1 MSSKILL
8 LTLPL
13 LLAGCSSLS
22 EDECRTMS
30 WYNLGYQD
38 GEQGK
43 TRNQARDYVST
54 CGEYGLMV
62 DEAEWKRGYDKG
74 LELYCIPELAYSK
87 GKEGQEYRG
96 VCPND
101 ASFLKQ
107 YQRGYEEYKLATR
120 LREISDEL
128 ERTER
133 DIDDLERSIRNETNS
148 EQRDYYRAKRNR
160 AIRHYESLRREYDR
174 LRYPDR
180 VIQFSFGN

>member
-54 CGEYGLMV
+54 CSEYGLKV

-107 YQRGYEEYKLATR
+107 YQRGYEEYQLATR

-128 ERTER
+128 ERTSGISTISSAASATR
-133 DIDDLERSIRNETNS
+133 PTASSATTTAPSAIAPFATMNPCAVNMTGC
-148 EQRDYYRAKRNR
+148 
-160 AIRHYESLRREYDR
+160 AIR
-174 LRYPDR
+174 
-180 VIQFSFGN
+180 IG

>member
-1 MSSKILL
+1 MFPKMLL
-8 LTLPL
+8 LILPV

-22 EDECRTMS
+22 EEECRTMS

-38 GEQGK
+38 GSEGK
-43 TRNQARDYVST
+43 TRQQAREYVST
-54 CGEYGLMV
+54 CGEYGLRV
-62 DEAEWKRGYDKG
+62 DEAEWQRGYAKG

-87 GKEGQEYRG
+87 GQEGQEYRG

-101 ASFLKQ
+101 ASFLTQ
-107 YQRGYEEYKLATR
+107 YQRGYQEYQLAVR

-128 ERTER
+128 DRTER
-133 DIDDLERSIRNETNS
+133 AIDQLERSIRDESNS

-160 AIRHYESLRREYDR
+160 AIRYYESLRHEYNR

-180 VIQFSFGN
+180 VIQFSFGG

>member
-1 MSSKILL
+1 MSPKILL
-8 LTLPL
+8 LSLPV
-13 LLAGCSSLS
+13 LLAGCSALS

-38 GEQGK
+38 GSQGK
-43 TRNQARDYVST
+43 TRMTTRDYVSS
-54 CGEYGLMV
+54 CSEYGLRV

-87 GKEGQEYRG
+87 GKEGQTYLG

-107 YQRGYEEYKLATR
+107 YQRGYEEYQLATR
-120 LREISDEL
+120 MREIRDEL

-133 DIDDLERSIRNETNS
+133 EIDQLERSMRNETDS
-148 EQRDYYRAKRNR
+148 EQRAYSRARRER
-160 AIRHYESLRREYDR
+160 AVRYYESLRREYNR

-180 VIQFSFGN
+180 VIQFSFGG